1 MIVIMYQMNT
11 CLRNYRIIHKYTRG
25 CLDKQNRLLVP
36 VLTRWKEVRALWRSS
51 GIWKWSRSG
60 SDFWTRAR

>member
-51 GIWKWSRSG
+51 GI
-60 SDFWTRAR
+60 